1 MDSDEI
7 LNEDDRLITVDVAR
21 AVEEQE
27 LLAYYQP
34 VVDIASRTL
43 AFSEALV
50 RWTML
55 DGTIVP
61 AGLFVP
67 SLERTNTICGL
78 DWYMVEEVA
87 AFLEGAV
94 DTPVAVPTALNF
106 STRHASDADFVKKLA
121 AVADWRQLER
131 RMLQV
136 EFRQA
141 DLSAGSDDL
150 KQLVTQLHAAGFPV
164 IADNFAAG
172 EQEMRVLAELGVQ
185 AFKLSSSLWRELDEA
200 DLAQLVAV
208 ANEVSMGVSAE
219 GVEEEAE
226 LAKLTA
232 AGVTYAQGF
241 FFAKPMDG
249 DSLKAFAQ

>member
-1 MDSDEI
+1 MDRDEI
-7 LNEDDRLITVDVAR
+7 LAEDDKLITVDVAR
-21 AVEEQE
+21 AVEERE

-34 VVDIASRTL
+34 VVDIASRKI

-50 RWTML
+50 RWTMP

-61 AGLFVP
+61 AALFVP

-87 AFLEGAV
+87 AFLEEAA
-94 DTPVAVPTALNF
+94 DAPVAVPTALNF
-106 STRHASDADFVKKLA
+106 STRHTADPDFVKKLV
-121 AVADWRQLER
+121 AVADWRHLER

-141 DLSAGSDDL
+141 DLMAGSAEL
-150 KQLVTQLHAAGFPV
+150 NKLVAALHAEGFPV
-164 IADNFAAG
+164 IADNFNAG
-172 EQEMRVLAELGVQ
+172 EQEMHTLVDRGVK
-185 AFKLSSSLWRELDEA
+185 AFKLSSALWRELDETA
-200 DLAQLVAV
+200 LSQLVSV
-208 ANEVSMGVSAE
+208 ANEISMGVSAE

-226 LAKLTA
+226 VAKLTA
-232 AGVTYAQGF
+232 AGVTFAQGY

-249 DSLKAFAQ
+249 DGLKAFAQ